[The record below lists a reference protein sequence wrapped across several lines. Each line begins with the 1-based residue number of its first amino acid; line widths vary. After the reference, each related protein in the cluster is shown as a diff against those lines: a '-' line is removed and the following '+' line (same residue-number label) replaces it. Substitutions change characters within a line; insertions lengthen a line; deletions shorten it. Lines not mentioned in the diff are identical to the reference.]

1 MKLKYLSGDISINLL
16 TCSKMNIEIL
26 REEMTEV
33 KISAMGK
40 SLLPL
45 MSQMTSD
52 RLQPEIRTEHNRIE
66 YTHEF
71 FNNRFTASSD
81 DSDIVF
87 SGETY

>member
-1 MKLKYLSGDISINLL
+1 MKERQVKLKYLSGDISINQL

-45 MSQMTSD
+45 MSQLTSD
-52 RLQPEIRTEHNRIE
+52 RL
-66 YTHEF
+66 
-71 FNNRFTASSD
+71 
-81 DSDIVF
+81 
-87 SGETY
+87 

>member
-1 MKLKYLSGDISINLL
+1 VKERQLKMKYLSGDISINLL

-45 MSQMTSD
+45 MSQLTSD
-52 RLQPEIRTEHNRIE
+52 RL
-66 YTHEF
+66 
-71 FNNRFTASSD
+71 
-81 DSDIVF
+81 
-87 SGETY
+87 

>member
-1 MKLKYLSGDISINLL
+1 LEEPTNYAKERLVKLKYLSGDISINLL

-45 MSQMTSD
+45 MSQLTSD
-52 RLQPEIRTEHNRIE
+52 RL
-66 YTHEF
+66 
-71 FNNRFTASSD
+71 
-81 DSDIVF
+81 
-87 SGETY
+87 

>member
-1 MKLKYLSGDISINLL
+1 LEEPTNTVKERQVKLKYLSGDITINLL

-45 MSQMTSD
+45 MSQLTSD
-52 RLQPEIRTEHNRIE
+52 RL
-66 YTHEF
+66 
-71 FNNRFTASSD
+71 
-81 DSDIVF
+81 
-87 SGETY
+87 

>member
-1 MKLKYLSGDISINLL
+1 
-16 TCSKMNIEIL
+16 MNIEIL

-66 YTHEF
+66 YAHEF
-71 FNNRFTASSD
+71 FNNRFTATSD